1 MRSPTYNSLM
11 NIFKNYTEEFINK
24 IIKGIINSAI
34 RRLKEEL
41 CVRHTTSKIDLVN
54 NDYILLFEAFFFVI
68 LL

>member
-41 CVRHTTSKIDLVN
+41 CVRHTRSKIDLVN
-54 NDYILLFEAFFFVI
+54 NEFLMTIYCFLKHFFS
-68 LL
+68 